1 MVKTNSNLNLF
12 YPQWQG
18 GGPDKST
25 YHGAYELRKFYCK
38 DTPFVEVD
46 VSTADIGII
55 KNDIYCYDQI
65 LKQMKSARR
74 IIEAAKPS
82 RIFTIGGGCD
92 AGILPISY
100 LSRLLEGKLTLI
112 WLDAHGD
119 LNTPESSPSGHFYGM
134 PVRTLLGDGE
144 RGILE
149 LLYSELEPDQIVLG
163 GLRDLDPAEVEFIKT
178 HQLSVCKV
186 EDLKNDPGLL
196 LEAVKGK
203 GNKHVYIHLDL
214 DVLDPD
220 EFPYLPMPVPGGLSK
235 STLLCLIE
243 SLSNAFVLNGL
254 GIYEYSPSGK
264 ADLNLLKQLFDIGIG
279 L

>member
-1 MVKTNSNLNLF
+1 MVESDPKLNLL

-25 YHGAYELRKFYCK
+25 YHGAHELSQFYCK
-38 DTPFVEVD
+38 GVLFSEVD
-46 VSTADIGII
+46 VSTADNSVV
-55 KNDIYCYDQI
+55 KNDIYCYNQI
-65 LKQMKSARR
+65 LTQMKAARR

-92 AGILPISY
+92 SGILPISY
-100 LSRLLEGKLTLI
+100 LNRMLGDRLTLV
-112 WLDAHGD
+112 WFDAHGD

-163 GLRDLDPAEVEFIKT
+163 GLRDLDPAEVEFIET
-178 HQLSVCKV
+178 HQLSVCRV
-186 EDLKNDPGLL
+186 EDLENDPALL
-196 LEAVKGK
+196 LETVKGK

-214 DVLDPD
+214 DVLEPD
-220 EFPYLPMPVPGGLSK
+220 EFPYLPLPVPGGLSE

-243 SLSNAFVLNGL
+243 SLSNAFVLSGL
-254 GIYEYSPSGK
+254 GIFEYSSSGK
-264 ADLNLLKQLFDIGIG
+264 ADLNILKLLCDMGIE